1 MEHGL
6 FYRKLDIA
14 TSISVSLL
22 ISLINNPFCIN
33 NNGLLLSY
41 GGTIGIVLFEKKFEE
56 ILKINGQ
63 SLIEQKKVYVY
74 RLINIIKQMLAVT
87 CSAQVIILPIMMIKF
102 NTISFTFFISNILAG
117 FLIGII
123 VICGYVFII
132 ISFISKN
139 IAECGFVII
148 IVSLI
153 SIELAKCG
161 FIIYNLILK
170 LFLFI
175 VEICSKLPLSKIYI
189 VTPNLIL
196 VILYYVIILGLR
208 FSIIKLDYIKKNSK
222 KIIAILLIV
231 ILIFNVL
238 KIIPG
243 TLKIHYID
251 VGQGDSTLIVT
262 PTNKKILI
270 DSGGSKSSETFD
282 VGESTLV
289 PYLLN
294 RGVDT
299 LDYSIIS
306 HFDADHCN
314 GFIAVLEK
322 IKVKKVIISKQAELC
337 NEYET
342 IINIIKEK
350 NIPVQIVKKGDKI
363 QFDKFVYIHILYPTE
378 NLKFSDINN
387 NSIVCKL
394 IYGNFSMLFTGDI
407 EKEAEEHILNLY
419 KDTKIFKLTILKAGH
434 HGSKTSSTEEFIEA
448 VNPKIVLIGVGKNNT
463 FGHPSEE
470 ILERFEENNAKI
482 YRTDKNG
489 EISIVINKYGKIN
502 ITTMLE

>member
-87 CSAQVIILPIMMIKF
+87 SSAQVIILPIMMIKF

-139 IAECGFVII
+139 IAECGFVI
-148 IVSLI
+148 
-153 SIELAKCG
+153 
-161 FIIYNLILK
+161 YNLILK

-175 VEICSKLPLSKIYI
+175 VEVCSKLPLSKIYI

-243 TLKIHYID
+243 TLKIHFID

-299 LDYSIIS
+299 LDYIIIS

-337 NEYET
+337 NEYEI

-350 NIPVQIVKKGDKI
+350 NISVQIVKKGDKI

-378 NLKFSDINN
+378 KLKFSDINN

-407 EKEAEEHILNLY
+407 EKESESDILNLY
-419 KDTKIFKLTILKAGH
+419 RDGNTLNATILKVGH
-434 HGSKTSSTEEFIEA
+434 HGSKTSSTQEFIEA
-448 VNPKIVLIGVGKNNT
+448 VNPKIALIGVGKNNT
-463 FGHPSEE
+463 FGHPSDEVIE
-470 ILERFEENNAKI
+470 RLENLRS
-482 YRTDKNG
+482 KN
-489 EISIVINKYGKIN
+489 I
-502 ITTMLE
+502 

>member
-14 TSISVSLL
+14 TSISLSLL

-41 GGTIGIVLFEKKFEE
+41 GGTIGILLFEKKFEE

-63 SLIEQKKVYVY
+63 SLIEQKKIYVY

-87 CSAQVIILPIMMIKF
+87 SSAQVIILPIMMIKF

-123 VICGYVFII
+123 VICGYVL
-132 ISFISKN
+132 
-139 IAECGFVII
+139 I

-153 SIELAKCG
+153 SIKLAKCG

-175 VEICSKLPLSKIYI
+175 VEVCSKLPLSKIYI

-196 VILYYVIILGLR
+196 VILYYAIILGIR
-208 FSIIKLDYIKKNSK
+208 FSIIKLDYIKKNNK

-231 ILIFNVL
+231 ILVFNVL

-243 TLKIHYID
+243 TLKIHFID

-299 LDYSIIS
+299 LDYIIIS

-314 GFIAVLEK
+314 GFIAVLDK

-378 NLKFSDINN
+378 KLKFSDINN

-407 EKEAEEHILNLY
+407 EKEAEEDIINLY
-419 KDTKIFKLTILKAGH
+419 NDTKILKSTILKAGH
-434 HGSKTSSTEEFIEA
+434 HGSKTSSTQEFIET
-448 VNPKIVLIGVGKNNT
+448 VNPKIALIGVGENNT

-470 ILERFEENNAKI
+470 ILKRFKESKI
-482 YRTDKNG
+482 RVYRTDKNG
-489 EISIVINKYGKIN
+489 EISIIINKYGKIN